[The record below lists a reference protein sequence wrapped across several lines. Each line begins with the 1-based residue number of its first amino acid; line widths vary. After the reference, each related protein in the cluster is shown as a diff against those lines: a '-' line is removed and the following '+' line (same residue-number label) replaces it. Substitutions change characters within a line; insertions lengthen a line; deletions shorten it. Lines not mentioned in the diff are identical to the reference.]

1 MKLELPKRQVFDVMN
16 EILLLLLTDEI
27 GLILEAGRE
36 NVANK

>member
-27 GLILEAGRE
+27 GLILETGRE